1 MEVKLLHHT
10 PLSIGAS
17 AIRQCWDS
25 FDKGGCYPVP
35 TDDLVQADIDLIK
48 RVVKKHK
55 HQSTIEHIFYNFQ
68 INSISRACL
77 QELARHRM
85 ASFSV
90 KSSRYTLKE
99 LKSEDTFI
107 LDITDFDNII
117 YDKEKAEKYI
127 VLTGNDEVD
136 SVSILSLELLRENI
150 LNGISNDIA
159 KYSLPE
165 SYKTSLYFSIN
176 ARSLMNFLE
185 LRTSKAALW
194 EIRDL
199 AFKIY
204 EVLPE
209 QHKFLYDIEHIEQNK
224 KGKK

>member
-1 MEVKLLHHT
+1 MEVELLHHT
-10 PLSIGAS
+10 PLSISAS

-25 FDKGGCYPVP
+25 YDKGGCYNEP
-35 TDDLVQADIDLIK
+35 TDDLIQADIDLIK

-55 HQSTIEHIFYNFQ
+55 HQSTIEHVFYNFN
-68 INSISRACL
+68 INGISRACL

-99 LKSEDTFI
+99 LKSEETFI
-107 LDITDFDNII
+107 NVITDFDDIK
-117 YDKEKAEKYI
+117 YDKKRAEKYI
-127 VLTGNDEVD
+127 VFTGNNDVD
-136 SVSILSLELLRENI
+136 SVSVLSLELLRENI
-150 LNGISNDIA
+150 QSGISNDIA

-194 EIRDL
+194 EIQDL
-199 AFKIY
+199 AYKIY
-204 EVLPE
+204 DTLPNE
-209 QHKFLYDIEHIEQNK
+209 HKFLYDITERK
-224 KGKK
+224 